1 MSSLR
6 DRFREGLYDS
16 EQKPRLAFARNYF
29 LEFALNKNIDF
40 DELEKFYVGW
50 RDYDEYVVFQK
61 QTDKLT
67 VTGEIEKETVAI
79 KGAKRGNDVYAW
91 RIWKRLKFLYT
102 LKNRSFFDPHGNV
115 KSSNLLFV
123 TLTYDVKLSTI
134 REAWETI
141 GEDFNRWIRNLR
153 KKYGRVSY
161 LRCWEASKRGYP
173 HVHLLMIFHDYTF
186 RIDVRKSTNSKYR
199 IAEKEAFEKSY
210 HSFVDVQAIR
220 KMREGINYVTK
231 YLLKSTSESQTQVLT
246 LALCWLFRK
255 RSYAVSGDLYDV
267 IQTSIGHRRLIQTN
281 LMGEEVSFNVVWV
294 FIGIFPAEKLGITR
308 NEWRKTITDRHILSE
323 ILT

>member
-29 LEFALNKNIDF
+29 LEFAVNKDIDF

-50 RDYDEYVVFQK
+50 LDYDEYIVFQK

-91 RIWKRLKFLYT
+91 RIWKRLKFLYS
-102 LKNRSFFDPHGNV
+102 LKNRSFFNLHGNV

-123 TLTYDVKLSTI
+123 TLTNDVKLSTI

-153 KKYGRVSY
+153 KKFGRVSY

-186 RIDVRKSTNSKYR
+186 RIDALKSTNSKYR
-199 IAEKEAFEKSY
+199 IIEK
-210 HSFVDVQAIR
+210 
-220 KMREGINYVTK
+220 
-231 YLLKSTSESQTQVLT
+231 
-246 LALCWLFRK
+246 
-255 RSYAVSGDLYDV
+255 
-267 IQTSIGHRRLIQTN
+267 
-281 LMGEEVSFNVVWV
+281 
-294 FIGIFPAEKLGITR
+294 
-308 NEWRKTITDRHILSE
+308 
-323 ILT
+323 